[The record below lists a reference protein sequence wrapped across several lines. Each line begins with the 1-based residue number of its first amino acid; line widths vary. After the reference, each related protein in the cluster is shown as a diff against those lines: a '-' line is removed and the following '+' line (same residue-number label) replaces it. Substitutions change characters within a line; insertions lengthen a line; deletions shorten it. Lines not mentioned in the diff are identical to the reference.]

1 MFQSPPNLGWG
12 RNFLLLFLLACLA
25 CPREASI
32 LYAALL
38 GQNLVGDTKQTQT
51 SPTRQEEQSTIS
63 PPPDST
69 AEEEKRDF
77 AQVQAE
83 LKAAQ
88 DTDVHTLAK
97 ALGIDLSAQGEDPA
111 DSSKSSLQEL
121 GDLDGDGISEFAL
134 KLMPTAKRGTS
145 EDAEANQSASWQ
157 LILLAWDG
165 AQWRASRIKADSEPY
180 ELQLLSSLVPG
191 SRQIALVVYSGA
203 QAIPYPAIY
212 QIKDHVAAV
221 LWDGRADE
229 SLYEGFAQGRIE
241 FRNSDEGATPVMIA
255 SGRADPGLLH
265 FPKEST
271 RGFDIQTT
279 YVWDGHGYTP
289 RRTDYQA
296 NEDYKIYQFISDLH
310 LHDFRSAYALIDP
323 AKFLK
328 IDEPS
333 LEIFRKHIE
342 ESWPE
347 FLDDEIFE
355 VLDPQPPVPGDFSFA
370 LVREGNTYVY
380 RPQFGPGTKHLIV
393 SLDRREQ
400 PLGKD

>member
-1 MFQSPPNLGWG
+1 MFQSPLDRGWE
-12 RNFLLLFLLACLA
+12 RNFLFLFLLACLL
-25 CPREASI
+25 CPRGASI
-32 LYAALL
+32 LKAGLL
-38 GQNLVGDTKQTQT
+38 GQKLADDAKQTQT
-51 SPTRQEEQSTIS
+51 SPTRQEEQSAIS

-69 AEEEKRDF
+69 AEEEERDF
-77 AQVQAE
+77 ARVQAE

-88 DTDVHTLAK
+88 DTDVRTLAK
-97 ALGIDLSAQGEDPA
+97 ALGIDLSAQGEDPS

-134 KLMPTAKRGTS
+134 KLMPPAKRGTS
-145 EDAEANQSASWQ
+145 EDAEANQLASWQ

-165 AQWRASRIKADSEPY
+165 AQWRASRINADSEPY
-180 ELQLLSSLVPG
+180 ELQVLSSLVPG

-221 LWDGRADE
+221 LWDGRSDE
-229 SLYEGFAQGRIE
+229 SLYEGLAQGRIE

-271 RGFDIQTT
+271 RGFGIQTT

-289 RRTDYQA
+289 KRTDYQA

-310 LHDFRSAYALIDP
+310 LHDFRAAYALIDP

-328 IDEPS
+328 TDAPS
-333 LEIFRKHIE
+333 PEVFRKHIE
-342 ESWPE
+342 DSWPE

-355 VLDPQPPVPGDFSFA
+355 VLDQKPPVPGDFSFA
-370 LVREGNTYVY
+370 LVREGNSYVY
-380 RPQFGPGTKHLIV
+380 HPQFGLGPKHLMTN
-393 SLDRREQ
+393 LDRGEQ
-400 PLGKD
+400 PRGKD